1 MWMPS
6 EEYRSKAAACLLVA
20 ESFKMPQARTRW
32 LAMAQAWNWLADEA
46 DRMAIHENLSRERQA
61 SYSA

>member
-1 MWMPS
+1 MSS

-20 ESFKMPQARTRW
+20 ESFKMPEARTRW

-46 DRMAIHENLSRERQA
+46 ERIATHKNLSREREA
-61 SYSA
+61 SY